1 MGHLTFKISYSNYF
15 VVLSLHK
22 IRPMKKNILLSLLF
36 LAFAGLQL
44 SNAQKKTMAQHPAH
58 HDSLVPDKND
68 SVPPPVVTHHHIT
81 IDGKTINYTA
91 TTGYM
96 PLKDQDGTMKAKIF
110 YIAYVD
116 DNEDA
121 DKRPVTYTF
130 NGGPGSSSIWLH
142 MGAIG
147 PVRVHF
153 ADEKGDSPSPPYT
166 YSDNENSW
174 LGFTD
179 LVFIDP
185 VSTGYS
191 RTVKGVEASKYH
203 GYSVDISSVGDFI
216 RLYTTRN
223 GRWGSPKFLTGESYG
238 TTRASGLSG
247 YLQDAYGMYLNGITL
262 VSSVLNFE
270 YIDMTRGNDL
280 PYALFLPT
288 YATTAQYHKKLPS
301 ELESIS
307 VSELAKKT
315 EIFASGT
322 YTYFLMKGDQASA
335 DLTNKVID
343 SLNYFTGIPKNYIKS
358 CNERINDSRFFK
370 ELLRDDGKTIGRYD
384 SRYMGED
391 ADDDGEIPSYDPSY
405 SAVYGL
411 FNGALNEYMHKDLNY
426 KSDLP
431 YEALTNVW
439 PWPSTDNSYLDVSET
454 LRRAMTQNPA
464 LKVMVCC
471 GYYDLATPFYN
482 AEYAVGHMGLRNDVR
497 NNIILNYYN
506 AGHMMYANSEDD
518 AKLKTDAEKFYQSAV
533 K

>member
-110 YIAYVD
+110 YIAYVA

-391 ADDDGEIPSYDPSY
+391 ADDDGENPSYDPSY

>member
-1 MGHLTFKISYSNYF
+1 
-15 VVLSLHK
+15 
-22 IRPMKKNILLSLLF
+22 MKKKIF
-36 LAFAGLQL
+36 LALSFFAISQLQV
-44 SNAQKKTMAQHPAH
+44 SYAQKGSRTMAMHHPIH
-58 HDSLVPDKND
+58 HDSLTSGKND
-68 SVPPPVVTHHHIT
+68 SVPPPVVTHHQIT
-81 IDGKTINYTA
+81 IDGKTIHYTA
-91 TTGYM
+91 TAGYM
-96 PLKDQDGTMKAKIF
+96 PIKDKDESVRAKIF
-110 YIAYVD
+110 YIAYTAD
-116 DNEDA
+116 GEDA
-121 DKRPVTYTF
+121 DKRPITFAF

-147 PVRVHF
+147 PERVHF
-153 ADEKGDSPSPPYT
+153 ADDNGGMPSPPYT
-166 YSDNENSW
+166 YSDNPNSW
-174 LGFTD
+174 LSFTD

-191 RTVKGVEASKYH
+191 RTVKGVDPSKYH
-203 GYSVDISSVGDFI
+203 GYSQDIASVGDFI
-216 RLYTTRN
+216 RMYTTRN

-262 VSSVLNFE
+262 ISSVLNFE

-288 YATTAQYHKKLPS
+288 YSTTAQFHKKLSP
-301 ELESIS
+301 ELESMN
-307 VSELAKKT
+307 VADLAKKAET
-315 EIFASGT
+315 FASGT
-322 YTYFLMKGDQASA
+322 YTYFLMKGDKAPA
-335 DLTNKVID
+335 GLTNMVID
-343 SLNYFTGIPKNYIKS
+343 SLNYFTGIPKDYIRD
-358 CNERINDSRFFK
+358 CNERINDGRFFK
-370 ELLRDDGKTIGRYD
+370 ELMRDDGKIIGRYD

-391 ADDDGEIPSYDPSY
+391 ADDDGESPSYDPSY
-405 SAVYGL
+405 SAVSGL
-411 FNGALNEYMHKDLNY
+411 FNGALNEYMRKDLNY

-482 AEYAVGHMGLRNDVR
+482 AEYAVDHMGLRSDVR
-497 NNIILNYYN
+497 NHIILNYYG
-506 AGHMMYANSEDD
+506 AGHMMYVNNADD
-518 AKLKTDAEKFYQSAV
+518 AKLKADAEKFYQSAI